1 MTVTYRA
8 SQIPDFDILDGRFY
22 DDPWETYRWLRNNA
36 PIFWDQKSKLWLAS
50 KHEDV
55 SHISRHPELY
65 CNRFGVR
72 PRIAAPMSI
81 ITMDDP
87 EHATKRRLINKG
99 FTPRMVSKLEAHVRD
114 LANQIIDEIGEK
126 GECDF
131 VEDFAIH
138 VPLIVI
144 AELLGLDPSAR
155 MQLYRWSDVMMAGDG
170 ATDPDDPR
178 LINAA
183 LAFGEYAGVVS
194 AIARER
200 RANPREDIISI
211 LTGAYEEGVLKADEQ
226 ELKNDELLNFLAVLV
241 VAGNETTRNGISG
254 GLMAFSRYPDQKR
267 KLLENPELINSAVE
281 EIVRYVSP
289 VLSFVRTIEED
300 HEYKRQHLKKGQQI
314 LMLYQS
320 ANRDEDVFENPDEFD
335 IARDPNPHLAFGIGP
350 HFCLGANLARM
361 EIRVV
366 FQELLRRLPD
376 IEAKDPY
383 AVDRAPSSL
392 VIAFQHL
399 KAKYTPESKQKV
411 S

>member
-1 MTVTYRA
+1 MTVTCRP

-36 PIFWDQKSKLWLAS
+36 PIFWDQKSRLWLAS

-87 EHATKRRLINKG
+87 EHATKRRLINRG
-99 FTPRMVSKLEAHVRD
+99 LTPRMVSKLEAHVRD

-183 LAFGEYAGVVS
+183 MAFGEYVGAVS

-211 LTGAYEEGVLKADEQ
+211 LTGAYEEGILKADEQ
-226 ELKNDELLNFLAVLV
+226 ELKNDELLNFLAVLI

-254 GLMAFSRYPDQKR
+254 GLVAFSRYPDQKR

-300 HEYKRQHLKKGQQI
+300 HEYKGQHFEKGQQI
-314 LMLYQS
+314 LLLYQS

-361 EIRVV
+361 ELRVV

-383 AVDRAPSSL
+383 VVDRAPSSL
-392 VIAFQHL
+392 VIAIQHL
-399 KAKYTPESKQKV
+399 KAQYTPESKQKA